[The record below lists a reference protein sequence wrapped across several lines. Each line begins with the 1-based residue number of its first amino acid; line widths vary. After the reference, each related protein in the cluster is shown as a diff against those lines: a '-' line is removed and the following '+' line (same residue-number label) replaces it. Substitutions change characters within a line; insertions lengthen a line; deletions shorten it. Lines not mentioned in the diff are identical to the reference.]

1 MILSFIERKSWQR
14 VMFTDESIA
23 ALAKDG
29 LLYMFDPEPD
39 WLRKYP
45 VDRGG
50 QIWYFNETRDRQ
62 CAERI
67 GNRVYI
73 NPMIVS
79 LELGLPAIFE

>member
-1 MILSFIERKSWQR
+1 
-14 VMFTDESIA
+14 MFRDETVA
-23 ALAKDG
+23 AVAKDG

-45 VDRGG
+45 VDSGG
-50 QIWYFNETRDRQ
+50 QVWYFNASKDCE

-67 GNRVYI
+67 GNRVFV